1 MTMGLLDS
9 ILSGITQ
16 RGTGNPLLDN
26 VLAMVT
32 NPQHGGLEGLVNSFR
47 EKGLGSLVDSW
58 VSTGQNLPIS
68 ADQIQQALGSDKLG
82 ALAGKLGM
90 SSGDLSQKLTELLP
104 GVVDKLTP
112 NGQIPDAG
120 ALGQILGALKGRV
133 G

>member
-1 MTMGLLDS
+1 MGILDS
-9 ILSGITQ
+9 ILSSFGQ
-16 RGTGNPLLDN
+16 RGTGNPLIDN

-68 ADQIQQALGSDKLG
+68 AEQIQNALGNDKLG
-82 ALAGKLGM
+82 DLAGKLGM
-90 SSGDLSQKLTELLP
+90 SSGDLSQKLTEFLP

-112 NGQIPDAG
+112 TGQIPDAS
-120 ALGQILGALKGRV
+120 ALGQILGSLKGRI